1 MFEAILQTKW
11 PTLLGDKEAKGVTKG
26 TTFSAYRN
34 KEAPHVS
41 TVVWQFPDMSTQ
53 KTIEALIEKHI
64 RKIYPDF
71 IAKNNDIHRRSNGV
85 ISGLTDFLSNIF
97 KYSLEAKIN
106 SYLCLTGGKNA
117 QSSAVQTEIHVHICF
132 SRFKM
137 VMWSVS

>member
-1 MFEAILQTKW
+1 MICKIFIRTFPSVEECDMFEAILQTKW

-64 RKIYPDF
+64 RKF
-71 IAKNNDIHRRSNGV
+71 
-85 ISGLTDFLSNIF
+85 TQTLSPKTMTF
-97 KYSLEAKIN
+97 TGDQTVSL
-106 SYLCLTGGKNA
+106 
-117 QSSAVQTEIHVHICF
+117 QV
-132 SRFKM
+132 
-137 VMWSVS
+137 